1 MCHEGTVAPPSH
13 VPLKPAPFLPPIFER
28 RAVYSKSSG
37 GPSKRHESINIM
49 AAIFIASTRI
59 CNDIVL
65 THAQSYQLV
74 AAMDHRCKAR
84 NRYTNR
90 QTDRPKDLN
99 IQPAAARVTTHSS
112 NKTSYNV
119 NGVNNDF
126 FPVDWSLDGTC
137 NQCNDRQVHNRR
149 QASLNV
155 NQCPDL
161 LRQIVISRR
170 FVWVSSLR
178 FKSQR
183 STFININITTSVYS
197 LALLRLQDL

>member
-1 MCHEGTVAPPSH
+1 
-13 VPLKPAPFLPPIFER
+13 
-28 RAVYSKSSG
+28 
-37 GPSKRHESINIM
+37 M

-74 AAMDHRCKAR
+74 AAMDHRCKAK

-99 IQPAAARVTTHSS
+99 IQLAAARVTTHSS

-126 FPVDWSLDGTC
+126 FQLTGLSTELAINVTIDKSTTDDRHHSTSISVLTC
-137 NQCNDRQVHNRR
+137 
-149 QASLNV
+149 
-155 NQCPDL
+155 
-161 LRQIVISRR
+161 
-170 FVWVSSLR
+170 
-178 FKSQR
+178 
-183 STFININITTSVYS
+183 
-197 LALLRLQDL
+197 